1 MSNFNHSYENLAVTS
16 SKCRIPSSVTCPW
29 GNIDFNISA
38 QSGETQ
44 VQLKNALVVGKVI
57 TYGIHGRGRKTEKLK
72 N

>member
-1 MSNFNHSYENLAVTS
+1 VALTS
-16 SKCRIPSSVTCPW
+16 SKCRIPSSVTCAW

-44 VQLKNALVVGKVI
+44 VRTVEERSRCWEGDYLFMAEG
-57 TYGIHGRGRKTEKLK
+57 EKLK